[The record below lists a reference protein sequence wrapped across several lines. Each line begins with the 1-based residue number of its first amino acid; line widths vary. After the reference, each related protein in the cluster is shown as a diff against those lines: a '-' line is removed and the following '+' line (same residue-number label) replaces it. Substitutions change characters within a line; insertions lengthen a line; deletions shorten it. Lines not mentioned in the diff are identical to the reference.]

1 MARSDAD
8 RWNARYAEQEET
20 DSEPIPFLVDRA
32 EDLGSGKALVLAAG
46 TGRNAVYLGGQG
58 FDVTALD
65 VSSVG
70 LEKCRRLADDRG
82 VRIQTLC
89 ADLKAFD
96 LGESE
101 YDLITKIYFYQP
113 SLFPSIRRALKPG
126 GRFFFQT
133 FSRKHAEVGT
143 FGPKNPDYL
152 AHQAAVIEP
161 FTDDRIR
168 YYEETVEET
177 DADREATIRMIAER
191 R

>member
-96 LGESE
+96 LG
-101 YDLITKIYFYQP
+101 
-113 SLFPSIRRALKPG
+113 
-126 GRFFFQT
+126 
-133 FSRKHAEVGT
+133 
-143 FGPKNPDYL
+143 
-152 AHQAAVIEP
+152 
-161 FTDDRIR
+161 
-168 YYEETVEET
+168 
-177 DADREATIRMIAER
+177 
-191 R
+191 